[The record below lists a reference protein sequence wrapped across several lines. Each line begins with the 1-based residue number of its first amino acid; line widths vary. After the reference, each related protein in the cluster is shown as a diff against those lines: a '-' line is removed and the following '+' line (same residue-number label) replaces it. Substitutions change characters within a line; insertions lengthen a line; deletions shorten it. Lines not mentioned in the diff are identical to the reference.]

1 MAKVKIESGIKLSA
15 LGQAVCEI
23 ENAMRDEL
31 KQLNDALDIACESWR
46 DVNAQACK
54 KVIDDHNAVMRSEL
68 GRLDGFEK
76 ALFLLGELA
85 SEYEN
90 I

>member
-15 LGQAVCEI
+15 LGQAVGEI

-31 KQLNDALDIACESWR
+31 KQLNAAFDVACESWR

-54 KVIDDHNAVMRSEL
+54 KIIEEHNAVMRSEL
-68 GRLDGFEK
+68 GRLDGFEE
-76 ALFLLGELA
+76 ALSLLGELA
-85 SEYEN
+85 LEYEN